1 MGNLGTILR
10 SCLGF
15 GMKDI
20 AIIKPG
26 VDIFDPKVVR
36 ASMGSIF
43 SLNISYFNSFED
55 YKNALVL
62 KLQEEVQEY
71 IEAEDEPSQIEE
83 LADIYE
89 VLDAICVAYNI
100 QDKVAD
106 FKVRKAKVKGKFER
120 RIFLE
125 KVDKRS

>member
-1 MGNLGTILR
+1 MGKLVRDNIPSIILEHNKFP
-10 SCLGF
+10 SCYQ
-15 GMKDI
+15 M
-20 AIIKPG
+20 
-26 VDIFDPKVVR
+26 
-36 ASMGSIF
+36 SI
-43 SLNISYFNSFED
+43 ED

-83 LADIYE
+83 LADIDE

-106 FKVRKAKVKGKFER
+106 FKARKAKVKGKFER

>member
-1 MGNLGTILR
+1 M
-10 SCLGF
+10 
-15 GMKDI
+15 
-20 AIIKPG
+20 
-26 VDIFDPKVVR
+26 
-36 ASMGSIF
+36 SI
-43 SLNISYFNSFED
+43 ED

-106 FKVRKAKVKGKFER
+106 FKARKAKVKGKFER